1 MFLSSGDICSKTIRL
16 NKIKD
21 TITFNNSCKTLLL
34 QAECNLLRICDS
46 AWELLLGRDVCSM
59 TREQKK
65 AINIPQGDHDNRK
78 PPGTAISDL
87 MGRKVEDPHWGL
99 RGVGF
104 FRWRCLC
111 MDVARAVPGA
121 TREYTGLL
129 SQLNWQLSVGRDCS
143 AYCRWFFFFM
153 LLHFCNSNSQ
163 NSCWSDFSWDGV
175 VARARTLHLPSS
187 TLLPA
192 TRVSFCTLLIVRNSD
207 SLKTSLDII
216 SSKSGFHV
224 VPLSFKILGSNL
236 HLSLMWKTCPPLS
249 GVCGPSELI
258 YEFAALFT

>member
-65 AINIPQGDHDNRK
+65 AINIPQGDHDNSKTSRNSHIWFD
-78 PPGTAISDL
+78 GQES
-87 MGRKVEDPHWGL
+87 WGSTL
-99 RGVGF
+99 RFARCWF
-104 FRWRCLC
+104 FRWRCLR
-111 MDVARAVPGA
+111 MDVPGAVPGA

-153 LLHFCNSNSQ
+153 LL
-163 NSCWSDFSWDGV
+163 
-175 VARARTLHLPSS
+175 L
-187 TLLPA
+187 
-192 TRVSFCTLLIVRNSD
+192 
-207 SLKTSLDII
+207 
-216 SSKSGFHV
+216 
-224 VPLSFKILGSNL
+224 
-236 HLSLMWKTCPPLS
+236 
-249 GVCGPSELI
+249 
-258 YEFAALFT
+258 

>member
-21 TITFNNSCKTLLL
+21 TITFNNSSKTLLL

-65 AINIPQGDHDNRK
+65 AINIPQGDHDNSKTSRNSHIWFD
-78 PPGTAISDL
+78 GQES
-87 MGRKVEDPHWGL
+87 WGSTL
-99 RGVGF
+99 RFARCWF

-111 MDVARAVPGA
+111 MDVAGAVPGA

-153 LLHFCNSNSQ
+153 LLLFCNSDLQ

-192 TRVSFCTLLIVRNSD
+192 TCVSFCTLLIVRNSD
-207 SLKTSLDII
+207 SLKTSLGII